1 MNSAESNSQKG
12 SEEASVDPVL
22 REGWSV
28 SVSLAHTHTLAHMI
42 DLVFGECWTGPMTLE
57 KKSKMK
63 DILSFSNSLGN
74 VEISFDNENGR
85 TLGILTH

>member
-1 MNSAESNSQKG
+1 
-12 SEEASVDPVL
+12 
-22 REGWSV
+22 
-28 SVSLAHTHTLAHMI
+28 
-42 DLVFGECWTGPMTLE
+42 MTLE

-85 TLGILTH
+85 TFGILTY